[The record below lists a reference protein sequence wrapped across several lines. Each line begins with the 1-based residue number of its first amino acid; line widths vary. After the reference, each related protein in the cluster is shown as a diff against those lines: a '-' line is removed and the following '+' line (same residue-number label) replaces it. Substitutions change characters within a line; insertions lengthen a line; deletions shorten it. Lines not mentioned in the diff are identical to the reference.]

1 MISLNKTDSY
11 SLDTILVIIPVRNEE
26 ITIRDVITSLQNL
39 GLKKIRI
46 VDNGSSD
53 GSAIIAQEAG
63 AEVIFEPILGYGQAC
78 WQGLQNL
85 PHDIEWILF
94 CDGDGSDDLTQIPK
108 FLEKLTNY
116 DLIIGDR
123 TATVSGHKVMT
134 PVQRFGNSLASFLIR
149 LGWGYS
155 YHDLGPLRCI
165 RRHAL
170 EAIEMED
177 RGFGWTVEMQVKAVE
192 NQLNILEIPVN
203 YYHRQGGKS
212 KISGTISGSLQA
224 GVIILSTL
232 GKLYLRK
239 CRIIIN
245 QYPHLLFFCS
255 AFLLILGT
263 LLIIPYGDF
272 REVTAVPLFWRG
284 IIVMGLGFILSWGIS
299 TISGLWFWV
308 ITIITRLLL
317 IPMYPGDDIWRYLW
331 EGYLQTKGISPYDF
345 PPNAVELIPYRT
357 EWWELINHPDVSA
370 IYPPITQWV
379 FWVLAVIFP
388 SVIIFKLAFIG
399 ADLIICWLL
408 SRRFSY
414 QKTLFYAWNP
424 LIIYSF
430 AGGGHYD
437 SWFILPLIVA
447 WLIFDS
453 EDVYQTKK
461 LFKKYIFS
469 GLFLGISVAIKWISL
484 PILSFLV
491 WQGLRHFNLA
501 IAIIILISGLLPL
514 VISSL
519 SFCSLQSCPLI
530 PTSSTFVSHGR
541 SAELLPHILALFWEG
556 SRQFNWIYGIPLIVI
571 IIILLIK
578 KKTFQEFITGY
589 FLALLTLSPII
600 HAWYFTW
607 IIPFTVVKQNLGI
620 RLVSLSAFIYF
631 VLQYRKALGDYSWIL
646 NDRERLF
653 LWLPFLLGCLW
664 TFWSDKK
671 QK

>member
-63 AEVIFEPILGYGQAC
+63 AEVIFEPILGYGRAC

-108 FLEKLTNY
+108 FLENLTNY

-134 PVQRFGNSLASFLIR
+134 PVQQFGNSLASFLIR

-155 YHDLGPLRCI
+155 YNDIGPLRCI
-165 RRHAL
+165 RRRAL

-192 NQLNILEIPVN
+192 NKLNILEIPVN

-224 GVIILSTL
+224 GAIILSTL
-232 GKLYLRK
+232 GKLYVRK
-239 CRIIIN
+239 CQRIIN
-245 QYPHLLFFCS
+245 QYPHLLFFFS

-299 TISGLWFWV
+299 AISGLWFWL
-308 ITIITRLLL
+308 ITITTRLLL

-345 PPNAVELIPYRT
+345 PPNAVELIPYQT

-370 IYPPITQWV
+370 IYPPITQWG
-379 FWVLAVIFP
+379 FWLLAVIFP
-388 SVIIFKLAFIG
+388 GVIIFKLAFIG

-408 SRRFSY
+408 SRSFSY

-453 EDVYQTKK
+453 EDVYQTHKP
-461 LFKKYIFS
+461 FKKYIFS
-469 GLFLGISVAIKWISL
+469 NFFLGISVAIKWISL

-491 WQGLRHFNLA
+491 WQALRRFNLA

-519 SFCSLQSCPLI
+519 SFCSPQSCHLI
-530 PTSSTFVSHGR
+530 PTRVQTTLEGVESRLLSLHQSVKESSAYV
-541 SAELLPHILALFWEG
+541 AQLDCVILHI
-556 SRQFNWIYGIPLIVI
+556 Y
-571 IIILLIK
+571 
-578 KKTFQEFITGY
+578 TT
-589 FLALLTLSPII
+589 
-600 HAWYFTW
+600 
-607 IIPFTVVKQNLGI
+607 
-620 RLVSLSAFIYF
+620 
-631 VLQYRKALGDYSWIL
+631 
-646 NDRERLF
+646 
-653 LWLPFLLGCLW
+653 
-664 TFWSDKK
+664 
-671 QK
+671 